1 MGMRVRWGWGMGLGM
16 RMKWDEDEGEDGM
29 GWSHVLP
36 TLALS
41 PLLHP
46 RPWGRH
52 SESDGGDFALCGFSP
67 GAAAR
72 GVRGGL
78 QGRLQRVSE

>member
-1 MGMRVRWGWGMGLGM
+1 MGLGM
-16 RMKWDEDEGEDGM
+16 RWDGDEDEDEDGM

-36 TLALS
+36 VLTPS
-41 PLLHP
+41 PPLHP

-52 SESDGGDFALCGFSP
+52 SSLDHDDFALCGFSP